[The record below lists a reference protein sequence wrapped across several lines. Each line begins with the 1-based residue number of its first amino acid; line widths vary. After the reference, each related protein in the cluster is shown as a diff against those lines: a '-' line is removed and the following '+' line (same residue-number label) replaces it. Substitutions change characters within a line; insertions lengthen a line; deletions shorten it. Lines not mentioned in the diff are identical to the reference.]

1 LKLLRADVPSEQL
14 PGGCSA
20 TDLLPAVNVKEK
32 IEVNGESRLVQ
43 KRKTI
48 YPEWEKCWDTAVTE
62 GRILQIVLMHNQTP
76 VVEATMRL
84 EDIISKCKNDSITHI
99 WINTKPA
106 GRILAQT
113 RHLKQA
119 GWFPRILPITL

>member
-1 LKLLRADVPSEQL
+1 MGRTESACRLKLLRADVPSEQL

-32 IEVNGESRLVQ
+32 IEVNDESRLVQ

-62 GRILQIVLMHNQTP
+62 GRILQIVLMHSQTP
-76 VVEATMRL
+76 VVEATMQL
-84 EDIISKCKNDSITHI
+84 EVSC
-99 WINTKPA
+99 
-106 GRILAQT
+106 
-113 RHLKQA
+113 
-119 GWFPRILPITL
+119 